1 MANNDTVDINRL
13 CTPAVFCGQCGRY
26 VGAQTDCSFCGW
38 QRPADAGVPG
48 PGEAL
53 WRYRAAAGWQGRL
66 ASHAGCLFAAD
77 AAGALHA
84 LRCADGAP
92 LWPQPAALGVRV
104 RSLVADADHLYVA
117 TRSGEVLAVTLA
129 GGEVARR
136 IALAESVGGLAL
148 AGDRLYVGG
157 SEGQIIELTL
167 PGLEARVWRDSLE
180 HAITAAPA
188 VAGDM
193 LLAVTRGFDGRLGV
207 FSRRNGARLQVHEL
221 GEPAGLAPVVVGDRV
236 AAVTDEGSVL
246 ILSLRRAHPPRAAR
260 VDDRVAC
267 LHADAEG
274 IWLGAWGKGLLR
286 LNWEGRVVGRWLESG
301 GVVRGVAT
309 WAGMVFVACAE
320 GGLHLLA
327 GQPPGVCAS
336 HRLPGDPLL
345 GPLAADGRVFAGTAN
360 GELVALPWHLGG
372 WRWAGEWCAACAA
385 PEAAAAFRA
394 LGGEREAAARL
405 WSEAGHPERA
415 ARMWEGLG
423 EHARAGEAFL
433 AAAERQA
440 GAAPVLAAGFYNLA
454 AGKFRLAHMPD
465 REQHS
470 RERAAAM
477 GNFPRLTAEMDNLGR
492 MEVGEPGRV
501 ALRLCNEG
509 AATAH
514 TIQVHLGGQLARM
527 VQASLEDAQLAPGGE
542 LTLEVDNLVATVAGA
557 SRLVVRLT
565 YRDAH
570 GQEHVSE
577 PPPFDLQAV
586 EPPPGRVT
594 VSGSEVGLLKI
605 ITSEGAP
612 APNVRITG
620 GSMVGSVRVEGSK
633 E

>member
-1 MANNDTVDINRL
+1 MANTDTVNINQLRM
-13 CTPAVFCGQCGRY
+13 PAVFCGQCGRY

-38 QRPADAGVPG
+38 QRPPGAGVPG

-53 WRYRAAAGWQGRL
+53 WRYHAAAGWQGRL
-66 ASHAGCLFAAD
+66 AHHAGHLFAAD
-77 AAGALHA
+77 AAGGVHALHG
-84 LRCADGAP
+84 ADGAP
-92 LWPQPAALGVRV
+92 LWPQPAALGARV
-104 RSLVADADHLYVA
+104 RSLVADADHLYVS
-117 TRSGEVLAVTLA
+117 TRSGEVLALSRVT
-129 GGEVARR
+129 GQIIRR
-136 IALAESVGGLAL
+136 VALAESVGGLAL
-148 AGDRLYVGG
+148 AGDRLYAGG

-167 PGLEARVWRDSLE
+167 PGLEGRPFRAGLKQ
-180 HAITAAPA
+180 AITAAPA

-207 FSRRNGARLQVHEL
+207 FSRRDGARLQVHEL

-246 ILSLRRAHPPRAAR
+246 ILSLRRAHPPRVAR

-267 LHADAEG
+267 LHADAGG
-274 IWLGAWGKGLLR
+274 IWLGTWGKGLLR
-286 LNWEGRVVGRWLESG
+286 LNWEGRTVGRWLESG

-309 WAGMVFVACAE
+309 WAGAVFAACAE
-320 GGLHLLA
+320 GGLQLLA
-327 GQPPGVCAS
+327 GEPPGVCAS

-360 GELVALPWHLGG
+360 GKLVALPWHLGG

-415 ARMWEGLG
+415 ARMWESLG

-440 GAAPVLAAGFYNLA
+440 GAAPVRAAGFYNLA
-454 AGKFRLAHMPD
+454 AGKFRLAHMRE

-470 RERAAAM
+470 RERAASM
-477 GNFPRLTAEMDNLGR
+477 GNFPRLTAELDNLGR
-492 MEVGEPGRV
+492 MEVGEPGWV

-514 TIQVHLGGQLARM
+514 AIQINLGGQLVRM
-527 VQASLEDAQLAPGGE
+527 VQASLEDTQMAPGRE

-565 YRDAH
+565 YRDAYD
-570 GQEHVSE
+570 QEHVSE
-577 PPPFDLQAV
+577 PAPFDLHAV
-586 EPPPGRVT
+586 EPEPGRVT
-594 VSGSEVGLLKI
+594 VSGAEVGRLKI
-605 ITSEGAP
+605 VTSKGAP
-612 APNVRITG
+612 TPSVRITG
-620 GSMVGSVRVEGSK
+620 GSMVGSVRVEGSR